1 MSVKMN
7 LRIIIKNHAAD
18 LEIEFLEKSISKP
31 NGYATAMPTAWE
43 LIDSEWVPDILKQ
56 LSTYIWSQNMK
67 ILGLQIWNIVESE
80 RISDKADSV
89 GSLD

>member
-1 MSVKMN
+1 MN
-7 LRIIIKNHAAD
+7 LYLIMY
-18 LEIEFLEKSISKP
+18 EFIY
-31 NGYATAMPTAWE
+31 N
-43 LIDSEWVPDILKQ
+43 
-56 LSTYIWSQNMK
+56 YIWSQNMK